1 MYGAIRPAEAN
12 DVPSFVARIALIKAV
27 LVIALRLAFEL
38 ACALY
43 PAFQLVWQEIPGLLG
58 IIAIFTFINLDI
70 VFCRAKSCLNIVG
83 FCIEGFLVKR
93 PTAI

>member
-1 MYGAIRPAEAN
+1 M
-12 DVPSFVARIALIKAV
+12 PSFVARIALIKEV

-70 VFCRAKSCLNIVG
+70 VYFCRAKSCLNIVG